1 VQDLRVATEATQIVL
16 EARVEIASDKI
27 VKLQQNSVTG
37 EIPSLD
43 DIVDALDIGKS
54 EVDEQSLIGTELDLH
69 DAIQFLANSD
79 SKFLSTSD

>member
-1 VQDLRVATEATQIVL
+1 MQDLSVATDATQIL
-16 EARVEIASDKI
+16 IEALVQIHSHKI

-43 DIVDALDIGKS
+43 DIVDDLDIGKS

-69 DAIQFLANSD
+69 DASQFLANSD

>member
-69 DAIQFLANSD
+69 DASQFLANSD

>member
-16 EARVEIASDKI
+16 EARAEIASDKI

-69 DAIQFLANSD
+69 DASQFLANSD